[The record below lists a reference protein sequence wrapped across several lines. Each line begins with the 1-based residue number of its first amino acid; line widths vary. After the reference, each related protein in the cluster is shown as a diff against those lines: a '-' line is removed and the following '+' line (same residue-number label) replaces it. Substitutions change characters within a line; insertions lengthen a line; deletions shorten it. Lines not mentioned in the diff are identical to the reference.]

1 MLARSLLFSAALATC
16 ATAASIPS
24 ATSYYKDVVPI
35 LQARCQGCHRPGEA
49 APMSFLTY
57 KETRPWAKAIREAV
71 LTRKMPP
78 WLADPHYGKFA
89 NDRSLT
95 QAEIDTLAAWAAGG
109 AAEGNPKDAPRPVEF
124 VNGWAI
130 GKPDMVFEMPNE
142 FEVPAAGTI
151 QYQYIV
157 IPS

>member
-1 MLARSLLFSAALATC
+1 MLVRPLLVCAAMAGF
-16 ATAASIPS
+16 AGAASIP
-24 ATSYYKDVVPI
+24 ANPTYYKDVVPI

-57 KETRPWAKAIREAV
+57 RETRPWAKAIREAV

-95 QAEIDTLAAWAAGG
+95 QAQIATFSAWAAAG
-109 AAEGNPKDAPRPVEF
+109 AAE
-124 VNGWAI
+124 
-130 GKPDMVFEMPNE
+130 
-142 FEVPAAGTI
+142 
-151 QYQYIV
+151 
-157 IPS
+157 